1 MTSILK
7 IGKLLFFGL
16 GLLVLISSCNK
27 DDDHL
32 PELNYLVDYQELAT
46 ISASSIRSTIIL
58 SQLDFPTDELIY
70 DVTIYKVRYRTHYK
84 NDEIIASGLVAIP
97 DVEVTK
103 GILSFQ
109 HGTIAADQEA
119 PSNESP
125 GSITLK
131 IYGAFSAAGLIVSVP
146 DYIGFGSS
154 VELMHPYYV
163 EDLTATAVVDQ
174 VYASSELAM
183 VLKLDQEKDLYL
195 AGYSQGGYATMATH
209 KYIEEIGIDD
219 YDLVASFPSSGGYD
233 VVGMRDFFFE
243 QESYHQ
249 PFFIAYVAEAY
260 RQSYGWDES
269 LSKYFNEPYASNIPG
284 YFDGSLSGSEINAL
298 LTDNIGQLVKEDYLI
313 NTNGTDYDLIN
324 TAFAENSLTDWDP
337 EIDMYMYH
345 GDADITVPY
354 QNSVEV
360 YESFDPDIV
369 TFLTIQGG
377 THGTSFYPY
386 LEDMANRLNDYIN

>member
-1 MTSILK
+1 MK
-7 IGKLLFFGL
+7 IGKHLFFGL
-16 GLLVLISSCNK
+16 VLLVLVTSCNK
-27 DDDHL
+27 DEDHQ
-32 PELNYLVDYQELAT
+32 PELNYLIDYQKLET
-46 ISASSIRSTIIL
+46 ISASSIQSTIIL
-58 SQLDFPTDELIY
+58 SQLDFPTDELVY

-84 NDEIIASGLVAIP
+84 ENEIIASGLVAVP
-97 DVEVTK
+97 DVEATR

-109 HGTIAADQEA
+109 HGTIASDLEA
-119 PSNESP
+119 PSNERA

-131 IYGAFSAAGLIVSVP
+131 VYGAFSAAGLIVSVP

-163 EDLTATAVVDQ
+163 ETLTATAVIDQ
-174 VYASSELAM
+174 VYAASELGM
-183 VLKLDQEKDLYL
+183 VLGLDQEKNLYL